1 MAHFGT
7 MNTSIGIAKRDR
19 MRLEVSALLIV
30 KDKFVTLWITNL
42 KFGELLGRLNS
53 REVSSVDVTTAFLD
67 AIETRDKQI
76 NAFLHVDRA
85 GAIKQAE
92 AVDQKRAA
100 GETVGLLAGLPV
112 AVKDVVCAQGQPTT
126 CGSRMLK
133 NYLPPY
139 DSHAISQLRKADAV
153 LIGRT
158 NMDEYAMGSSG
169 ENSAYGPTRN
179 PWDTERIPGGSSSG
193 SAAAV
198 AARMSPLALG
208 SDTGGS
214 IRQPAGLC
222 GIVGLKPTYGRVSRY
237 GLVAYASSLD
247 QIGPFATDVQG
258 VAALLEAISGHVARD
273 STSVRQPVPAYSQ
286 SYDQPLEGL
295 KIGVPVEHFAEGLD
309 PEIEKSVRDALELY
323 RSLGAELKEIHLP
336 HSKYAIAT
344 YYLVAT
350 SEASSNLAR
359 YDGVHY
365 GHRTEKSVDGLVD
378 MYESS
383 RGEGFGDEVKRRI
396 MLGVFSLSAGYA
408 DKFYT
413 KALQVR
419 RLIRSDFDAAFEGV
433 DVIAGPVTPTPAFK
447 LGEKT
452 SDPLAMYLSDIYT
465 ISANL
470 AGLPGISI
478 PCGLTSTN
486 LPIGLQLLA
495 PPFEEERLLRAAR
508 MFERAT
514 DWHEK
519 APAITS

>member
-1 MAHFGT
+1 MA
-7 MNTSIGIAKRDR
+7 
-19 MRLEVSALLIV
+19 
-30 KDKFVTLWITNL
+30 
-42 KFGELLGRLNS
+42 FGELLSRLNS
-53 REVSSVDVTTAFLD
+53 RDVSSVEVTTACLD
-67 AIETRDKQI
+67 AISRLDDRI
-76 NAFLHVDRA
+76 HAFLHVDRDD
-85 GAIKQAE
+85 AIRQAE
-92 AVDQKRAA
+92 TVDQKRMT
-100 GETVGLLAGLPV
+100 GRPVGSLAGIPV
-112 AVKDVVCAQGQPTT
+112 ATKDVLCAQGQPTT
-126 CGSRMLK
+126 CGSRMLEK
-133 NYLPPY
+133 YVPPY
-139 DSHAISQLRKADAV
+139 DAHVISRLRQADAV

-158 NMDEYAMGSSG
+158 NMDEFAMGSSG

-179 PWDTERIPGGSSSG
+179 PWDTDRIPGGSSSG

-222 GIVGLKPTYGRVSRY
+222 GVVGLKPTYGRVSRY

-247 QIGPFATDVQG
+247 QIGPFATDIFG
-258 VAALLEAISGHVARD
+258 AASLLEAISGHDERD
-273 STSVRQPVPAYSQ
+273 STSVRQSVPAFSQ
-286 SYDQPLEGL
+286 TFDQPLAGL
-295 KIGVPVEHFAEGLD
+295 RIGVPVEHFAEGLD
-309 PEIEKSVRDALELY
+309 SEIEKSVRDALAVY
-323 RSLGAELKEIHLP
+323 KSLGAELKNIHLP
-336 HSKYAIAT
+336 HSRYAIAT

-365 GHRTEKSVDGLVD
+365 GHRAEEFGGNLVG
-378 MYESS
+378 MYEAS

-408 DKFYT
+408 DKFYS

-419 RLIRSDFDAAFEGV
+419 RLIRGDFDAAFESV
-433 DVIAGPVTPTPAFK
+433 DVIAGPVTPTAAFK

-470 AGLPGISI
+470 AGIPGISI
-478 PCGLTSTN
+478 PCGLTSSG

-495 PPFEEERLLRAAR
+495 PTFAEDRLLRAAR
-508 MFERAT
+508 MHERET
-514 DWHEK
+514 DWHQRIPK
-519 APAITS
+519 LASM